1 MDWGN
6 IDELLTGDELTA
18 EAILVALGLFAIGV
32 VLATLIGWWRSRYLG
47 RPAHQTQQ
55 DVSVIARVT
64 QILVIA
70 VFVGWALTVLGGS
83 IGWLTVV
90 LLVALAVAVMA
101 GRPALEGLGASAAL
115 TSRAAFSVGDQ
126 IMVDDVVGEVLEITN
141 YSTVIRI
148 SDARRVHVS
157 NVEMLTKTVTVFTV
171 ERERRSS
178 VELTVAL
185 DTDIDR
191 ADRVIRQALEDV
203 ESISRVGPTRT
214 RGFHNGVELSVQF
227 WHPSDIEA
235 GDEAIDGAV
244 RAIKTS
250 LEHNAIRL
258 APSSILRIDDAPDA
272 AAASAPAPSTG
283 ASEA

>member
-1 MDWGN
+1 MDWDN

-32 VLATLIGWWRSRYLG
+32 LLAIVIGWWRSRYLG

-55 DVSVIARVT
+55 VVSVIARVT

-90 LLVALAVAVMA
+90 LLVALVVAVMA

-115 TSRAAFSVGDQ
+115 TSRAAFSVGDE

-141 YSTVIRI
+141 YSTVLRLR
-148 SDARRVHVS
+148 DARRVHVS

-178 VELTVAL
+178 VELSVAL
-185 DTDIDR
+185 DTDIEKADHVIHR
-191 ADRVIRQALEDV
+191 AMDDV
-203 ESISRVGPTRT
+203 ESISRVGQTRA
-214 RGFHNGVELSVQF
+214 RGFDEGVELSVQF
-227 WHPSDIEA
+227 WHPSDIES

-244 RAIKTS
+244 RAIKIA
-250 LEHNAIRL
+250 LQRNAIDF
-258 APSSILRIDDAPDA
+258 APSSIVRIHDDASDTTEP
-272 AAASAPAPSTG
+272 
-283 ASEA
+283 

>member
-1 MDWGN
+1 VDWDN

-18 EAILVALGLFAIGV
+18 EAILVAVGLFAIGV
-32 VLATLIGWWRSRYLG
+32 LLAILIGWWRSRYLG
-47 RPAHQTQQ
+47 RPEHQTEQV
-55 DVSVIARVT
+55 VSVIARVT

-115 TSRAAFSVGDQ
+115 TSRAAFSVGDE

-141 YSTVIRI
+141 YSTVIRLR
-148 SDARRVHVS
+148 DARRVHVS

-178 VELTVAL
+178 VELSVAL
-185 DTDIDR
+185 DTDIDE
-191 ADRVIRQALEDV
+191 ADHVIQRALEEV
-203 ESISRVGPTRT
+203 ESISRVGQTRA
-214 RGFHNGVELSVQF
+214 RGFDEGIELSFRF
-227 WHPSDIEA
+227 WHASDIEA

-244 RAIKTS
+244 RAIKIA
-250 LEHNAIRL
+250 LERNAIRF

>member
-1 MDWGN
+1 M
-6 IDELLTGDELTA
+6 
-18 EAILVALGLFAIGV
+18 
-32 VLATLIGWWRSRYLG
+32 
-47 RPAHQTQQ
+47 
-55 DVSVIARVT
+55 
-64 QILVIA
+64 
-70 VFVGWALTVLGGS
+70 
-83 IGWLTVV
+83 
-90 LLVALAVAVMA
+90 
-101 GRPALEGLGASAAL
+101 
-115 TSRAAFSVGDQ
+115 
-126 IMVDDVVGEVLEITN
+126 
-141 YSTVIRI
+141 IRI
-148 SDARRVHVS
+148 RDARRVHVS